1 MLLKTILYVI
11 ETFISYDIYI
21 YLHCFSVVLEC
32 VCSILGTN
40 KSAGFC
46 DAMTG
51 QCPCL
56 PNVNGTS
63 CDECNENHWKIASGI
78 GCEACDCDLVGS
90 YSEQCNKVKFIVYL
104 IIVWNL
110 PNQWIFLTIFVI
122 CILFICL
129 ECNMKP
135 WLTGLNRVCRFLQA
149 FF

>member
-11 ETFISYDIYI
+11 NLYKLQYI
-21 YLHCFSVVLEC
+21 HSLCFSVVLEC

-46 DAMTG
+46 DAKTG

-56 PNVNGTS
+56 PNVNGSS
-63 CDECNENHWKIASGI
+63 CDECNENHWKIASGT

-104 IIVWNL
+104 
-110 PNQWIFLTIFVI
+110 FVSYHCVKPSKPMNFPYHI
-122 CILFICL
+122 CHLHPL
-129 ECNMKP
+129 HLLGM
-135 WLTGLNRVCRFLQA
+135 
-149 FF
+149 